1 MMNQNQLSQTLQNK
15 QGNHGM
21 LASAIDYIYNAFPN
35 LSYRPRPDDV
45 KLLAA
50 FLQSQRSDT
59 PAFLGELMSSSYN
72 AIEIEINKFH
82 SRQDKKN
89 QPLPAFS

>member
-1 MMNQNQLSQTLQNK
+1 MDQNLQD
-15 QGNHGM
+15 NHVK
-21 LASAIDYIYNAFPN
+21 LATAIDYIYHAFPN

-50 FLQSQRSDT
+50 FLQSQNPDS
-59 PAFLGELMSSSYN
+59 PAFLGELMKSSYD

-82 SRQDKKN
+82 SRLVKQH
-89 QPLPAFS
+89 QQLPAFS